1 MSARVA
7 YPSLSGRIARCAL
20 VLLAAAAAAACGVTG
35 PSGRHAGEQARLDQ
49 ARAQWRAQALS
60 DYAFVFSR
68 GCFCVTEYRE
78 PTTVTVRGGAVVS
91 AVSVAGGVARDP
103 ASYPTVEGL
112 FDLVQNA
119 IDEDADQIRT
129 EYDPARGY
137 LVAGY
142 FDISER
148 IADEEL
154 SVEARSLAPLR

>member
-7 YPSLSGRIARCAL
+7 YPFRSGRLACLA
-20 VLLAAAAAAACGVTG
+20 VVAAVAAAGCGVTG
-35 PSGRHAGEQARLDQ
+35 PSGRHAAEQARLDQ
-49 ARAQWRAQALS
+49 ARAQWRAQAIA
-60 DYAFVFSR
+60 DYTYVFSR

-78 PTTVTVRGGAVVS
+78 PVTVTVRGRTIESVVS
-91 AVSVAGGVARDP
+91 VQAGARRDP
-103 ASYPTVEGL
+103 AGYPTVEGL

-119 IDEDADQIRT
+119 IDEDAATIRT

-137 LVAGY
+137 LTSAY

-154 SVEARSLAPLR
+154 SVEARSLVKLD